1 MSKFVNQLEKTLL
14 DQGKSQSTIKT
25 YMNRLRKLNN
35 DKNPTSLKFLRDI
48 DNVKKYFE
56 DKKFTVASKKS
67 FIGSIVTILKA
78 SSKKIDNV
86 AVEKYKNFLSKDE
99 LDSISNDKKSQKQK
113 DNWLSWDEVLEIKK
127 KLKQKAVISSQEDQ
141 VNKNEYNLLLDNLVL
156 SFYVNLAPRRSKDF
170 AIMKIQQPNEKL
182 NDTNNYL
189 TLENHLVFN
198 DYKTDKKYG
207 KQEIDISKNEELM
220 EDLNL
225 YLMHRKE
232 QENEFNLLLKFN
244 GRRFNEINDITRI
257 LNNIFKKNV
266 SVNMLRAIYI
276 TDKFAE
282 NKNQMEETASDM
294 GHSVSVQQGIYNKK
308 DN

>member
-1 MSKFVNQLEKTLL
+1 MTKFAEQLEKTLS
-14 DQGKSQSTIKT
+14 DQGKSASTIKT

-48 DNVKKYFE
+48 DNVKQYFE
-56 DKKFTVASKKS
+56 DKHFTVASKKS
-67 FIGSIVTILKA
+67 FIGSIVSVLKA
-78 SSKKIDNV
+78 SSKKIDND
-86 AVEKYKNFLSKDE
+86 AVEKYKNFLSKEE
-99 LDSISNDKKSQKQK
+99 LASISNDKKTQKQK

-141 VNKNEYNLLLDNLVL
+141 VNKNEYNTLLDNLVL
-156 SFYVNLAPRRSKDF
+156 SFYVNMPPRRSKDF
-170 AIMKIQQPNEKL
+170 AIMKIQQPNEEL
-182 NDTNNYL
+182 NDTDNYL
-189 TLENHLVFN
+189 TLENYLVFN

-207 KQEIDISKNEELM
+207 KQEIDINKNAELM

-232 QENEFNLLLKFN
+232 QENEYNLLLKFN
-244 GRRFNEINDITRI
+244 GRKFNEINDITRI

-282 NKNQMEETASDM
+282 NKNEMEDVASDM
-294 GHSVSVQQGIYNKK
+294 GHSVGIQQSIYNKK

>member
-1 MSKFVNQLEKTLL
+1 MSKFTEQLEKTLL
-14 DQGKSQSTIKT
+14 EQGKSPSTIKT
-25 YMNRLRKLNN
+25 YMNRLRKLNK

-48 DNVKKYFE
+48 DNVKQYFE
-56 DKKFTVASKKS
+56 TKHFTVASKKS
-67 FIGSIVTILKA
+67 FIGCIVTILKA
-78 SSKKIDNV
+78 SSKKIDNE
-86 AVEKYKNFLSKDE
+86 AITKYKNFLSKEE
-99 LDSISNDKKSQKQK
+99 LDSISNDKKTQKQK
-113 DNWLSWDEVLEIKK
+113 DNWLSWNEVLEIKK
-127 KLKQKAVISSQEDQ
+127 KLKKKAVLASQEEQ

-156 SFYVNLAPRRSKDF
+156 SFYVNMPPRRSKDF
-170 AIMKIQQPNEKL
+170 SIMKIQQPDEKL
-182 NDTNNYL
+182 NDTDNYL

-232 QENEFNLLLKFN
+232 EENQFNLLLKYN
-244 GRRFNEINDITRI
+244 GRKFNEINDITRI

-282 NKNQMEETASDM
+282 NKNEMEETASDM
-294 GHSVSVQQGIYNKK
+294 GHSVSVQQSIYNKK
-308 DN
+308 E

>member
-244 GRRFNEINDITRI
+244 GRKFNEINDITRI

>member
-1 MSKFVNQLEKTLL
+1 MSKFTSQLEKTLL

>member
-1 MSKFVNQLEKTLL
+1 MSKFTEQLEKTLL
-14 DQGKSQSTIKT
+14 EQGKSPSTIKT
-25 YMNRLRKLNN
+25 YMNRLRKLNK

-48 DNVKKYFE
+48 ENVKQYFE
-56 DKKFTVASKKS
+56 TKHFTVASKKS
-67 FIGSIVTILKA
+67 FIGCIVTILKA
-78 SSKKIDNV
+78 SSKKIDNE
-86 AVEKYKNFLSKDE
+86 AVEKYRNFLSKEE
-99 LDSISNDKKSQKQK
+99 LDSISNDKKTQKQK
-113 DNWLSWDEVLEIKK
+113 DNWLSWNEVLEIKK
-127 KLKQKAVISSQEDQ
+127 KLKKKAVLASQEDQ

-156 SFYVNLAPRRSKDF
+156 SFYVNMPPRRSKDF
-170 AIMKIQQPNEKL
+170 SIMKIQQPDEKL
-182 NDTNNYL
+182 NDTDNYL

-232 QENEFNLLLKFN
+232 EENQFNLLLKYN
-244 GRRFNEINDITRI
+244 GRKFNEINDITRI

-276 TDKFAE
+276 TDKFSE
-282 NKNQMEETASDM
+282 NKNEMEETASDM
-294 GHSVSVQQGIYNKK
+294 GHSVSVQQSIYNKK
-308 DN
+308 E

>member
-1 MSKFVNQLEKTLL
+1 MSKFTEQLEKTLL
-14 DQGKSQSTIKT
+14 EQGKSPSTIKT
-25 YMNRLRKLNN
+25 YMNRLRKLNK

-48 DNVKKYFE
+48 DNVKQYFE
-56 DKKFTVASKKS
+56 TKHFTVASKKS
-67 FIGSIVTILKA
+67 FIGCIVTILKA
-78 SSKKIDNV
+78 SSKKIDNE
-86 AVEKYKNFLSKDE
+86 AVEKYRNFLSKEE
-99 LDSISNDKKSQKQK
+99 LDSISNDKKTQKQK
-113 DNWLSWDEVLEIKK
+113 DNWLSWNEVLEIKK
-127 KLKQKAVISSQEDQ
+127 KLKKKAVLASQEDQ

-156 SFYVNLAPRRSKDF
+156 SFYVNMPPRRSKDF
-170 AIMKIQQPNEKL
+170 SIMKIQQPDEKL
-182 NDTNNYL
+182 NDTDNYL

-232 QENEFNLLLKFN
+232 EENQFNLLLKYN
-244 GRRFNEINDITRI
+244 GRKFNEINDITRI

-276 TDKFAE
+276 TDKFSE
-282 NKNQMEETASDM
+282 NKNEMEETASDM
-294 GHSVSVQQGIYNKK
+294 GHSVSVQQSIYNKK
-308 DN
+308 E

>member
-1 MSKFVNQLEKTLL
+1 MSKFTEQLEKTLL
-14 DQGKSQSTIKT
+14 EQGKSPSTIKT
-25 YMNRLRKLNN
+25 YMNRLRKLNK

-48 DNVKKYFE
+48 ENVKQYFE
-56 DKKFTVASKKS
+56 DKHFTVASKKS
-67 FIGSIVTILKA
+67 FIGCIVTILKA
-78 SSKKIDNV
+78 SSKKIDNE
-86 AVEKYKNFLSKDE
+86 AVEKYRNFLSKEE
-99 LDSISNDKKSQKQK
+99 LDSISNDKKTQKQK
-113 DNWLSWDEVLEIKK
+113 DNWISWDEVVEIKK
-127 KLKQKAVISSQEDQ
+127 KLKKKAVLASQEDQ

-170 AIMKIQQPNEKL
+170 SIMKIQQPDEKL
-182 NDTNNYL
+182 KDTDNYL

-207 KQEIDISKNEELM
+207 KQEIDISKNDELM

-232 QENEFNLLLKFN
+232 EENQFNLLLKYN
-244 GRRFNEINDITRI
+244 GRKFNEINDITRI

-276 TDKFAE
+276 TDKFSE
-282 NKNQMEETASDM
+282 NKNEMEETASDM
-294 GHSVSVQQGIYNKK
+294 GHSVSVQQSIYNKK
-308 DN
+308 E

>member
-1 MSKFVNQLEKTLL
+1 MSKFTGQLEKTLM
-14 DQGKSQSTIKT
+14 DQGKSPSTIKT

-48 DNVKKYFE
+48 DNVKQYFE
-56 DKKFTVASKKS
+56 SKHFTVSSKKS
-67 FIGSIVTILKA
+67 FIGSIVSVLKA
-78 SSKKIDNV
+78 SNKKVDND

-113 DNWLSWDEVLEIKK
+113 DNWMSWDEVLEIKK
-127 KLKQKAVISSQEDQ
+127 KLKQKAVIASQEDQ
-141 VNKNEYNLLLDNLVL
+141 VNKNEYNTLLDNLVL
-156 SFYVNLAPRRSKDF
+156 SFYVNMPPRRSKDF
-170 AIMKIQQPNEKL
+170 AIMKIQQPNEEL
-182 NDTNNYL
+182 NDIDNYL
-189 TLENHLVFN
+189 TLDNHLVFN

-207 KQEIDISKNEELM
+207 KQEIDISKNAEIM

-282 NKNQMEETASDM
+282 NKTEMEETASDM
-294 GHSVSVQQGIYNKK
+294 GHSVSVQQSIYNKK